1 MTGADQRKIVG
12 LGEYAVIDG
21 SGTISALGLGSCVAV
36 ILHDTAGRV
45 GAMAHV
51 LLPAQ
56 SLTRGRNIPARAADT
71 AVPLLVAQMR
81 ERGAVLERTHARL
94 VGGSTMF
101 GDLLPTGSVHI
112 GERNVLACRTA
123 LRQAGVPIVAE
134 AVGGRAGRSV
144 IFDVGT
150 GTVTVRVVGREPVEL

>member
-1 MTGADQRKIVG
+1 MRAENNQTVVA
-12 LGEYAVIDG
+12 LGEYAVVGG
-21 SGTISALGLGSCVAV
+21 SGTLTVLGLGSCVAV
-36 ILHDTAGRV
+36 ILHDVEGRV

-56 SLTRGRNIPARAADT
+56 SLARRSSSPARAADT
-71 AVPLLVAQMR
+71 AVPLLVEQMR
-81 ERGAVLERTHARL
+81 RRGAVLERTHARL

-123 LRQAGVPIVAE
+123 LRQVGVPIVAE

-144 IFDVGT
+144 WFDVGA
-150 GTVTVRVVGREPVEL
+150 GKVTVRVVGKEEMEL

>member
-1 MTGADQRKIVG
+1 MRNANDQTIVG
-12 LGEYAVIDG
+12 MGEYAVIDG
-21 SGTISALGLGSCVAV
+21 SGTLTALGLGSCVAV
-36 ILHDTAGRV
+36 ILHDAQGRV

-56 SLTRGRNIPARAADT
+56 SLVRRRNNPARAADT

-144 IFDVGT
+144 FFDVGM
-150 GTVTVRVVGREPVEL
+150 GKVTVRMVGREPVEL

>member
-1 MTGADQRKIVG
+1 MRTENDQTIVAMG
-12 LGEYAVIDG
+12 DYAVAGG
-21 SGTISALGLGSCVAV
+21 SGTLAALGLGSCVAV
-36 ILHDTAGRV
+36 ILYDGEGRV
-45 GAMAHV
+45 GALAHV

-56 SLTRGRNIPARAADT
+56 SLARRSSSPARAADT
-71 AVPLLVAQMR
+71 AVPLLLAQMR
-81 ERGAVLERTHARL
+81 DRGAVLERTHARL

-123 LRQAGVPIVAE
+123 LRQVGVPIVAE

-144 IFDVGT
+144 WFDVGA
-150 GTVTVRVVGREPVEL
+150 GKVTVRVVGKEEMEL

>member
-1 MTGADQRKIVG
+1 MTRGNDEIVVG
-12 LGEYAVIDG
+12 MGEFAVVEG
-21 SGTISALGLGSCVAV
+21 SGTLTALGLGSCVAV
-36 ILHDTAGRV
+36 ILHDREGRV
-45 GAMAHV
+45 GALAHV

-56 SLTRGRNIPARAADT
+56 SLARRRNAPARAADT
-71 AVPLLVAQMR
+71 AVPLLVKQMKK
-81 ERGAVLERTHARL
+81 RGAVLERTHARL

-144 IFDVGT
+144 WLDVAT
-150 GTVTVRVVGREPVEL
+150 GTVTVRVVGREAIEL

>member
-1 MTGADQRKIVG
+1 MSTENEQTIVAMG
-12 LGEYAVIDG
+12 DYAVAGG
-21 SGTISALGLGSCVAV
+21 SGTLAALGLGSCVAV
-36 ILHDTAGRV
+36 ILHDTEGHV

-56 SLTRGRNIPARAADT
+56 SLSRRSSNPARAADT
-71 AVPLLVAQMR
+71 AVPLLVSQMR
-81 ERGAVLERTHARL
+81 KRGAVLERTHARL

-144 IFDVGT
+144 WFDVGA
-150 GTVTVRVVGREPVEL
+150 GTVTVRVVGREAIEL

>member
-1 MTGADQRKIVG
+1 MRAENNQTVVA
-12 LGEYAVIDG
+12 LGEYAVVGG
-21 SGTISALGLGSCVAV
+21 SGTLTALGLGSCVAV
-36 ILHDTAGRV
+36 ILHDVEGRV

-56 SLTRGRNIPARAADT
+56 SLARRSSSPARAADT
-71 AVPLLVAQMR
+71 AVPLLVEQMR
-81 ERGAVLERTHARL
+81 RRGAVLERTHARL

-123 LRQAGVPIVAE
+123 LRQVGVPIVAE

-144 IFDVGT
+144 WFDVGA
-150 GTVTVRVVGREPVEL
+150 GKVTVRVVGKEEMEL